1 MVVVSNNLKHVIERL
16 DKLYGDINRI
26 FAILLPIQK
35 FKKIMTKGFPWNI
48 KQKLVQ
54 ILQRVMTIFLA
65 QTTICIEK

>member
-35 FKKIMTKGFPWNI
+35 FKKIMTKGFP
-48 KQKLVQ
+48 
-54 ILQRVMTIFLA
+54 
-65 QTTICIEK
+65 